1 MATEEGKES
10 LEKFK
15 KKVLDRCQSSF
26 GTFYSSCFDEL
37 LGFKE
42 DDFYEGKKCEEEND
56 EELTDEKRKMKKIAT
71 IKVEVD
77 FA

>member
-1 MATEEGKES
+1 M
-10 LEKFK
+10 EKFK

-42 DDFYEGKKCEEEND
+42 DDLYDGKKYEEEEE

-71 IKVEVD
+71 IKVEVNLYNL
-77 FA
+77 